1 MKELRTLTPF
11 GLELVT
17 RKDSIVGFR
26 HVSTVDDGVHFDYI
40 YFKVHPHEQD
50 LSEAHQAALSD
61 FLRLAVDKDLSKPI
75 N

>member
-17 RKDSIVGFR
+17 SLGITRISSQVCNKGRRIYHSIDTLNTPNEDR
-26 HVSTVDDGVHFDYI
+26 LKEH
-40 YFKVHPHEQD
+40 HEK
-50 LSEAHQAALSD
+50 SLSD

>member
-17 RKDSIVGFR
+17 RESTFARYISYVHSKDNV
-26 HVSTVDDGVHFDYI
+26 TI
-40 YFKVHPHEQD
+40 YLKKTYVRDFED
-50 LSEAHQAALSD
+50 AHQAALSD